1 MSKNIKVS
9 VIVNCFNGQ
18 KYLHK
23 CIGSILNQEY
33 QNFEIIFWDNNS
45 SDDSIEIA
53 KKFKDDRIKI
63 FKNTITE
70 KLYKARNKAIN
81 KSSGELIAFL
91 DCDDWWETDFLS
103 SREKAFNDINYDFF
117 YTNTNLY
124 LEKKKKFIPYRKKKL
139 PSGNISKELY
149 EDYFI
154 CISGLVVRKKIFS
167 KIGKFDENF
176 NIIGDFDF
184 VMKMARKFYGKANNN
199 LLLNYRSHDN
209 NFLKTN
215 REMYYKEF
223 KEWVKKIDPNI
234 IYNNELKLIKEKL
247 SYLEISYLIEELKN
261 FDLFIKILRHSNFNQ
276 KIKFLILFFLPL
288 NLIKLF
294 RK

>member
-45 SDDSIEIA
+45 SDNSIEIA

-91 DCDDWWETDFLS
+91 DCADWWETDFLS
-103 SREKAFNDINYDFF
+103 SREKTFNDINYDFF

-149 EDYFI
+149 KDYFI
-154 CISGLVVRKKIFS
+154 CISGLVVRKEIFS

-184 VMKMARKFYGKANNN
+184 VMKMAHKFYGKADNN
-199 LLLNYRSHDN
+199 LLLNYRSHDD

-223 KEWVKKIDPNI
+223 KEWVKKIDPKI

-288 NLIKLF
+288 KLIKLF

>member
-45 SDDSIEIA
+45 SDNSIEIA

-103 SREKAFNDINYDFF
+103 SREKTFNDINYDFF

-149 EDYFI
+149 KDYFI
-154 CISGLVVRKKIFS
+154 CISGLVVRKEIFS

-184 VMKMARKFYGKANNN
+184 VMKMAHKFYGKADNN
-199 LLLNYRSHDN
+199 LLLNYRSHDD

-223 KEWVKKIDPNI
+223 KEWVKKIDPKI

-288 NLIKLF
+288 KLIKLF

>member
-1 MSKNIKVS
+1 
-9 VIVNCFNGQ
+9 
-18 KYLHK
+18 
-23 CIGSILNQEY
+23 
-33 QNFEIIFWDNNS
+33 
-45 SDDSIEIA
+45 
-53 KKFKDDRIKI
+53 
-63 FKNTITE
+63 
-70 KLYKARNKAIN
+70 
-81 KSSGELIAFL
+81 
-91 DCDDWWETDFLS
+91 
-103 SREKAFNDINYDFF
+103 
-117 YTNTNLY
+117 
-124 LEKKKKFIPYRKKKL
+124 
-139 PSGNISKELY
+139 
-149 EDYFI
+149 
-154 CISGLVVRKKIFS
+154 
-167 KIGKFDENF
+167 
-176 NIIGDFDF
+176 
-184 VMKMARKFYGKANNN
+184 MARKFYGKANNN

>member
-124 LEKKKKFIPYRKKKL
+124 LEKKKK
-139 PSGNISKELY
+139 
-149 EDYFI
+149 
-154 CISGLVVRKKIFS
+154 
-167 KIGKFDENF
+167 
-176 NIIGDFDF
+176 
-184 VMKMARKFYGKANNN
+184 
-199 LLLNYRSHDN
+199 
-209 NFLKTN
+209 
-215 REMYYKEF
+215 
-223 KEWVKKIDPNI
+223 
-234 IYNNELKLIKEKL
+234 IYTL
-247 SYLEISYLIEELKN
+247 
-261 FDLFIKILRHSNFNQ
+261 
-276 KIKFLILFFLPL
+276 
-288 NLIKLF
+288 
-294 RK
+294 